1 MEQPSTATAELDVM
15 SGDLGEPKRNWENC
29 CVFLWAKSTWTVWKV
44 WKVAQISTNLEKLRK
59 NDDNVQCLES
69 VQAAKLYNSHMF
81 VKQPTHRS
89 LFGKLRDFKR
99 PSHIVDI
106 L

>member
-1 MEQPSTATAELDVM
+1 MNPKGTGRTA
-15 SGDLGEPKRNWENC
+15 
-29 CVFLWAKSTWTVWKV
+29 VFFCGQNLHGQYGKYGKSTK
-44 WKVAQISTNLEKLRK
+44 ISTNLEKLRK